1 MRLIVVI
8 PALNEAATIG
18 DVIQRIPRSIPGV
31 TDVRVVVIDDG
42 STDDTARISEAHG
55 AGVIRHH
62 SNRGVGV
69 AFKSGVEYAL
79 TQQADILVNMDG
91 DGQFNPEDIPKLVEP
106 IIKNNADFV
115 TASRFA
121 TPEVFPQGIP
131 PIKLFGNRF
140 YAKMISNIIGNRHT
154 DVSCGFRAY
163 KRETLLRMTLFGA
176 FTYTQETFLDLA
188 GKRLRMVEVPIKV
201 RGVRAYGK
209 SRLASNLF
217 RFGFKTLSIMLRSMR
232 DLAPFRFF
240 GLPGFFLAVIGAV
253 LEAVLFIYWLFTH
266 HTSPFQS
273 LIFVGGFL
281 LVVGAILGLVALIAD
296 MLHRQRIIM
305 EESLY
310 YNRKRFY
317 ARLGPE
323 SADSDT
329 HQQE

>member
-18 DVIQRIPRSIPGV
+18 DVIRRIPRTIDGIS
-31 TDVRVVVIDDG
+31 DVRVVVVDDG
-42 STDDTARISEAHG
+42 STDDTARISEAAG
-55 AGVIRHH
+55 ASVVRHH
-62 SNRGVGV
+62 NNRGVGV

-79 TQQADILVNMDG
+79 AHQADILVNMDG
-91 DGQFNPEDIPKLVEP
+91 DGQFNPEDIPKLVGP
-106 IIKNNADFV
+106 IVNDAADFV

-131 PIKLFGNRF
+131 PLKLFGNRT
-140 YAKMISNIIGNRHT
+140 YAKMISNIIGKRFT

-163 KRETLLRMTLFGA
+163 QRETLLKMTLFGA

-188 GKRLRMVEVPIKV
+188 GKRLRLVEIPIKV
-201 RGVRAYGK
+201 RGVREHGK

-240 GLPGFFLAVIGAV
+240 GLPGFLLASAGLLI
-253 LEAVLFIYWLFTH
+253 EAILFIYWLFTR

-296 MLHRQRIIM
+296 MLHRQRIIL
-305 EESLY
+305 EENLY
-310 YNRKRFY
+310 YNRKRYY
-317 ARLGPE
+317 AQSGPG
-323 SADSDT
+323 SDRANA
-329 HQQE
+329 HVQD